1 MITKQQLEN
10 AALAMGFP
18 EPYTY
23 LDGSGL
29 LWYERLGLVWWKPL
43 DPTTQGKADLQD
55 LTLAFPLDVS
65 WYHDSV
71 TVRYKRDIIED
82 VYFIN
87 GDKHAALAEAVV
99 SAASQIWES
108 KNGN

>member
-1 MITKQQLEN
+1 MIAKQTLEN
-10 AALAMGFP
+10 AARAMGYKIVP
-18 EPYTY
+18 NTQTQ
-23 LDGSGL
+23 G
-29 LWYERLGLVWWKPL
+29 VWVRHEDKSHQIWNPL
-43 DPTTQGKADLQD
+43 ATTTQGKTDLMD
-55 LTLAFPLDVS
+55 LMMAFPLDVS

-99 SAASQIWES
+99 SVASQIWES
-108 KNGN
+108 KNG